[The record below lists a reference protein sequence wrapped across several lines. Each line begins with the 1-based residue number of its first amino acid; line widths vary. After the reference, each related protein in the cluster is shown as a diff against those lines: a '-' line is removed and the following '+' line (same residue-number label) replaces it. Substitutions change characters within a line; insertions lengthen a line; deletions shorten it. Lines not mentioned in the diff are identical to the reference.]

1 MGWFYIGI
9 TISKSVR
16 FILIINIYL
25 KGDYVRLIVLFF
37 IMCFIMIPIYYWLRK
52 RFGDSLKGE

>member
-1 MGWFYIGI
+1 MSDFIG
-9 TISKSVR
+9 
-16 FILIINIYL
+16 
-25 KGDYVRLIVLFF
+25 LIVLFF